1 MEPSDFIIGCD
12 MDDTLTHLVTPWIQ
26 YLNNRYGTHVDPY
39 KELHWDMK
47 VQYPDLT
54 YEQIFEPLFEKEF
67 WKHVVPLPGAVNV
80 VKRLIDE
87 GFQFYIVTSTH
98 YRSLADKLP
107 DVLFR
112 YFPFIDR
119 HNVIITYNKQLI
131 NCHVLI
137 DDGTHNIVG
146 PYRGLLMDAQHNKSF
161 KETDFDNV
169 KRIYSW
175 AEAYEEVHKIYNQY
189 KESIYDDTADLSS
202 ASASVSV
209 A

>member
-1 MEPSDFIIGCD
+1 MKPEDFIIGCD

-67 WKHVVPLPGAVNV
+67 WKHVTPLTGAVNV

-87 GFQFYIVTSTH
+87 GFQFYVVTSTH

-107 DVLFR
+107 DVLFK

-119 HNVIITYNKQLI
+119 HNVITTYNKQMI
-131 NCHVLI
+131 RCHVLI
-137 DDGTHNIVG
+137 DDGTHNIIG
-146 PYRGLLMDAQHNKSF
+146 PYVGLLMDAQHNKSF
-161 KETDFDNV
+161 KEDNYPSV
-169 KRIYSW
+169 TRVYNW
-175 AEAYEEVHKIYNQY
+175 NEVYTQVHKAFDKYTEEQAH
-189 KESIYDDTADLSS
+189 DTGKDSTVMDATY
-202 ASASVSV
+202 
-209 A
+209 

>member
-1 MEPSDFIIGCD
+1 MQPSEFIIGCD

-67 WKHVVPLPGAVNV
+67 WKHVTPMTGAVGV
-80 VKRLIDE
+80 VKKLIDE
-87 GFQFYIVTSTH
+87 GFQFYVVTSTH

-107 DVLFR
+107 DVLFK

-119 HNVIITYNKQLI
+119 HNVITTYNKQLI
-131 NCHVLI
+131 RCNVLI
-137 DDGTHNIVG
+137 DDGTHNIIG
-146 PYRGLLMDAQHNKSF
+146 PYVGLLMDAQHNKSF
-161 KETDFDNV
+161 KDDNYPSV
-169 KRIYSW
+169 TRVYNW
-175 AEAYEEVHKIYNQY
+175 NEVYTQVHKAFDKY
-189 KESIYDDTADLSS
+189 KEEHAHDTREDSTVMDATY
-202 ASASVSV
+202 
-209 A
+209 